1 MYLLRVIIP
10 DRPGSLGAV
19 ATALGLARA
28 DINAVEIVE
37 KGHGFVIDDFML
49 TLPSDAR
56 PDTLVSAC
64 AALADVEVMWVS
76 VYPDNWGLSGDIDV
90 LEQMVTVPERAEEVL
105 ADLAPA
111 TFHCSWALI
120 VDRDSGQVVHR
131 SSLAPVSNVDVE
143 LVGDLA
149 SAHVCDLAAGWQD
162 GWGEHAIAVAPFRDD
177 HSIIVGRPGPPFRT
191 TELARL
197 KHLALLAGEH
207 EHI

>member
-1 MYLLRVIIP
+1 MYLLRVILP
-10 DRPGSLGAV
+10 DRPGMLGAV
-19 ATALGLARA
+19 ASALGDAQA

-49 TLPSDAR
+49 SLPSDSR

-64 AALADVEVMWVS
+64 ATIANVEVMWVS

-90 LEQMVTVPERAEEVL
+90 LEQMVTVPEHAEEVL

-120 VDRDSGQVVHR
+120 VDRTDGQVVHR
-131 SSLAPVSNVDVE
+131 SALAPVENVNLA
-143 LVGDLA
+143 LVGDLNG
-149 SAHVCDLAAGWQD
+149 AHVCDLDAGWHD
-162 GWGEHAIAVAPFRDD
+162 GWGEHAIAAAPFRDD
-177 HSIIVGRPGPPFRT
+177 HTIIIGRPGPPFRT
-191 TELARL
+191 SELARL

-207 EHI
+207 EHV